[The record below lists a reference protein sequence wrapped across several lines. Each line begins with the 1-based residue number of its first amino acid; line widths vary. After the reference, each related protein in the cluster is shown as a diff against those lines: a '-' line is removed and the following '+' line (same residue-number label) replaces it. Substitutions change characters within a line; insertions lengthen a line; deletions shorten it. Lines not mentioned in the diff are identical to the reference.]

1 MPQKP
6 DASPPAPSS
15 SNDHPPTDIIAQPE
29 QTMGFT
35 HPSNDSTTNLKP
47 PERPPPDPEAQGVKM
62 DSSSRWSDAALHARG
77 KASCSIL
84 PMSMQISQ
92 DAALSGKNDVKSR
105 WRRAIF
111 LANRLSNGRSV
122 MISGPKYDLNDHHP
136 KSEKAKILET
146 QHWLELIDSK
156 HRYGSNLKYYH
167 RRWIE
172 DDTKENFFQWLDHG
186 GGKDLDLQQCPRER
200 LESERIIYLSA
211 EQRLNYLTKIDSQ
224 GRLRWA
230 RNNEFVDTTPNRWKD
245 AGEGKG
251 IIPTTGEED
260 DRHDPNARR
269 RSSFDTSTSSLVSSS
284 SSISSRAKHHYSG
297 KDADK
302 GKLRQ
307 FFEKHFTV
315 KGVTEK
321 MLRKTLRKNTW
332 IYVCDVDYNMFV
344 GIKQTGTFQHSSFFG
359 GSVSSAGLL
368 TVKEGLVTSLSPL
381 SGHYRTDIPYFE
393 AFVKALHERG
403 LDLHKIHI
411 TKEEAILWGI
421 SHWGKFNK
429 KKGTFV
435 KTRAEK
441 VKAEVKKVEQVVKGN
456 SLRSEK
462 NETKKGEEAKAV
474 ALETNN
480 RQTQPPQLTA

>member
-1 MPQKP
+1 MSQKP
-6 DASPPAPSS
+6 ALPPTPNS
-15 SNDHPPTDIIAQPE
+15 SNIHPPTDADAQLE
-29 QTMGFT
+29 RAMGSAHLGT
-35 HPSNDSTTNLKP
+35 DLATNP
-47 PERPPPDPEAQGVKM
+47 PERPEPEPQGVKM
-62 DSSSRWSDAALHARG
+62 DSSSRWSDAALHAMG
-77 KASCSIL
+77 KASCLSL
-84 PMSMQISQ
+84 PVLS
-92 DAALSGKNDVKSR
+92 ALESYEELMASR
-105 WRRAIF
+105 NT
-111 LANRLSNGRSV
+111 NRLSNGRSV
-122 MISGPKYDLNDHHP
+122 VTSGPKYDLNDKNP
-136 KSEKAKILET
+136 RSQKAKILET

-167 RRWIE
+167 RRWVE
-172 DDTKENFFQWLDHG
+172 DDTKENFFQWLDYG
-186 GGKDLDLQQCPRER
+186 GGKGLDLQQCPRER

-211 EQRLNYLTKIDSQ
+211 EQRLNYLTKIDPQ
-224 GRLRWA
+224 GKLRWA
-230 RNNEFVDTTPNRWKD
+230 RNNELVDTTPNRWKD

-269 RSSFDTSTSSLVSSS
+269 RNSFDSTSVSSIVSS

-302 GKLRQ
+302 SKLRQ

-332 IYVCDVDYNMFV
+332 IYIQVAYIMSRMADNMFV

-368 TVKEGLVTSLSPL
+368 TVKEGIVTSLSPL

-393 AFVKALHERG
+393 AFIKAMHEHG

-429 KKGTFV
+429 TKGTFV
-435 KTRAEK
+435 KTRKDK
-441 VKAEVKKVEQVVKGN
+441 VKADLKKVEQVVKRN
-456 SLRSEK
+456 SLRNRKERK
-462 NETKKGEEAKAV
+462 QGEGAKA
-474 ALETNN
+474 APESDS
-480 RQTQPPQLTA
+480 RQTQPLQSTA

>member
-1 MPQKP
+1 MSQKL
-6 DASPPAPSS
+6 DASPPTPSN
-15 SNDHPPTDIIAQPE
+15 SNDHPPAGPTAQPE
-29 QTMGFT
+29 QAEGSTHSSTNPAMG
-35 HPSNDSTTNLKP
+35 LKP
-47 PERPPPDPEAQGVKM
+47 PERPPPDPETQGVKM

-77 KASCSIL
+77 KASCSI
-84 PMSMQISQ
+84 ISQ

-105 WRRAIF
+105 WRRAVF

-122 MISGPKYDLNDHHP
+122 VTSGPKYDLNDHNP

-172 DDTKENFFQWLDHG
+172 DDTKENFFQWLDNG

-224 GRLRWA
+224 GKLRWA
-230 RNNEFVDTTPNRWKD
+230 RNNELVDTTPNRWKD

-260 DRHDPNARR
+260 DRHDPTARR

-302 GKLRQ
+302 SKLRQ

-359 GSVSSAGLL
+359 G
-368 TVKEGLVTSLSPL
+368 LSPL

-429 KKGTFV
+429 QKGTFV
-435 KTRAEK
+435 KTRVDK
-441 VKAEVKKVEQVVKGN
+441 VKAEVKKAERVVKRN
-456 SLRSEK
+456 SLKYAK
-462 NETKKGEEAKAV
+462 NERKKGEEAKAV
-474 ALETNN
+474 ASESNN
-480 RQTQPPQLTA
+480 SQTQPPRPTA

>member
-1 MPQKP
+1 MSQKL
-6 DASPPAPSS
+6 DASPPTPSS
-15 SNDHPPTDIIAQPE
+15 SNDHPPADPTAQPE
-29 QTMGFT
+29 QAEGST
-35 HPSNDSTTNLKP
+35 HSSTNPATGLKP
-47 PERPPPDPEAQGVKM
+47 PERPPPDPETQGVKM

-77 KASCSIL
+77 KASCSI
-84 PMSMQISQ
+84 
-92 DAALSGKNDVKSR
+92 NDVKSR
-105 WRRAIF
+105 WRRAVF

-122 MISGPKYDLNDHHP
+122 VTSGPKYDLNDHNP

-172 DDTKENFFQWLDHG
+172 DDTKENFFQ
-186 GGKDLDLQQCPRER
+186 C
-200 LESERIIYLSA
+200 A

-224 GRLRWA
+224 GKLRWA
-230 RNNEFVDTTPNRWKD
+230 RNNELVDTTPNRWKD

-260 DRHDPNARR
+260 DRHDPTARR

-302 GKLRQ
+302 SKLRQ

-429 KKGTFV
+429 QKGTFV
-435 KTRAEK
+435 KTRVDK
-441 VKAEVKKVEQVVKGN
+441 VKAEVKKAERAVKRN
-456 SLRSEK
+456 SLKYEK
-462 NETKKGEEAKAV
+462 NERKKGEEAKAV
-474 ALETNN
+474 AFESNDS
-480 RQTQPPQLTA
+480 QTQPPQPTA